1 MRKVVIF
8 IALFMF
14 APVAV
19 MAHGGDGKSMEKA
32 VERPLE
38 VNLSYGGPQGTF
50 GMDGGAVTTF
60 SAVAEVRYTLSRWI
74 SVGLAG
80 GLHDRSRSA
89 SLGPLPEDE
98 PEPKMSYDCNLMM
111 NVYANWVNRE
121 SFRLYSG
128 VGFGTMGGYVKG
140 DGHPSHG
147 FQFTPVGL
155 SYGRRFYGFAELGMG
170 WMYSLSRAG
179 IGIRF

>member
-1 MRKVVIF
+1 MRKFVF
-8 IALFMF
+8 ILIMF
-14 APVAV
+14 VCASVAV
-19 MAHGGDGKSMEKA
+19 MAQDV

-38 VNLSYGGPQGTF
+38 VNLSYGGAQG
-50 GMDGGAVTTF
+50 MLAVDGGAMTTF

-74 SVGLAG
+74 GVGLAG
-80 GLHDRSRSA
+80 GLHDSRRSP
-89 SLGPLPEDE
+89 SLGPLEEGE
-98 PEPKMSYDCNLMM
+98 PEPKTSYECNLML
-111 NVYANWVNRE
+111 NVYANWVNKE

-155 SYGRRFYGFAELGMG
+155 SYGRRFYVFAELGMG
-170 WMYSLSRAG
+170 WMFSLSRAG